1 LILQPEIRHCNDT
14 TMLMA
19 NFATRP
25 EQLLAGLSPID
36 VPR

>member
-1 LILQPEIRHCNDT
+1 SDRHACIETDWNIVTIRH
-14 TMLMA
+14 
-19 NFATRP
+19 